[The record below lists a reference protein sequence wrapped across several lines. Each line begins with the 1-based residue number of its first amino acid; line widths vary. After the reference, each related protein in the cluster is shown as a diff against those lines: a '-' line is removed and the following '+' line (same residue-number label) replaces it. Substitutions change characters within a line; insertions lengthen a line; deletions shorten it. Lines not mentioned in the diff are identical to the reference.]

1 MARPRKRGIEYFPFD
16 VDFFSDKKI
25 RILKSRFGAD
35 GITIYIYILCEVY
48 RNGYYVQMD
57 DDYEYI
63 ISGDLGMSNEKVK
76 QVLKFLLERSL
87 LNSKLFQS
95 DTIITSLGIQRR
107 FQEAVKSRALKSK
120 IEVDERFWL
129 LSEEETQ
136 PFIKCINNSDNSEN
150 NGGFSKNNSDNSE
163 NNDTKKSKVKES
175 KEKIIESKDSIRQTE
190 VRRAVEEWNR
200 IGVNPV
206 KKIAPGSTRYKML
219 SARIAEYGIQDVLLA
234 ISKVKN
240 STFLRGGGRKG
251 WMIDLEWFSRPN
263 NFPKVLEGKYDDQ
276 KPLNERE
283 GTHMKR
289 KDLDR
294 FYVLEKKI
302 REDLER
308 NGVING
314 QELDLSNATEEQIK
328 YLQDCGVL

>member
-63 ISGDLGMSNEKVK
+63 ISDDLGMSNEKVK

-87 LNSKLFQS
+87 LDSILFQS
-95 DTIITSLGIQRR
+95 DTIITSRGIQRR
-107 FQEAVKSRALKSK
+107 FQEAVKSRAMKSK
-120 IEVDERFWL
+120 IEVDGRYWL

-136 PFIKCINNSDNSEN
+136 PFIKCVNNYYNSEN
-150 NGGFSKNNSDNSE
+150 NGSFSKNNSDNSE

-175 KEKIIESKDSIRQTE
+175 KERIIESKDSIRQTE

-200 IGVNPV
+200 IGINPV
-206 KKIAPGSTRYKML
+206 KKITTGSTRYKML
-219 SARIAEYGIQDVLLA
+219 SARIAEYGIDDVLLA
-234 ISKVKN
+234 INKVKN

-251 WMIDLEWFSRPN
+251 WMIDLEWFARPN

-276 KPLNERE
+276 KPLNGQED
-283 GTHMKR
+283 THR
-289 KDLDR
+289 KLQNLDR
-294 FYVLEKKI
+294 FSALEKKT